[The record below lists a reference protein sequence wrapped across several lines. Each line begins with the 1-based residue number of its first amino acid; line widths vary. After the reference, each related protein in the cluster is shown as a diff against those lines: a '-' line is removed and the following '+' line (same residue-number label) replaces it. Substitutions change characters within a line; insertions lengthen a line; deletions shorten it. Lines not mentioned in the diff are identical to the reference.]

1 MGIVMPSTASARL
14 MLSVRLLLLR
24 LLLLVNIMRTIFT
37 FVMVMMVWGVRTL

>member
-1 MGIVMPSTASARL
+1 MGIVMPSTASTRL